1 MCVCVCVCVCVYF
14 VSCFFFVKNCDRVA
28 FLYKCLN
35 FYHSAHRFVLF
46 SVVYYIFNFEG
57 GLFQQQKSPFSV
69 CCFLLLLLFVG
80 CCLFLLLFRLFG
92 FGLVV
97 VVLGWMG

>member
-1 MCVCVCVCVCVYF
+1 MSEYF
-14 VSCFFFVKNCDRVA
+14 
-28 FLYKCLN
+28 
-35 FYHSAHRFVLF
+35 HSAHRFVLF
-46 SVVYYIFNFEG
+46 SVVYYIFSFELG
-57 GLFQQQKSPFSV
+57 GGWGVPATKVAIFGRLFFIAVVAV
-69 CCFLLLLLFVG
+69 CWFVG